1 MRKNTIT
8 QRLNII
14 KGQIDALSKIIDDE
28 KNCKKTIEQFRAVNS
43 GLKRVVELY
52 LQENLA
58 SCLQSTT
65 PKDKERI
72 NTILGEF
79 LKIS

>member
-14 KGQIDALSKIIDDE
+14 KGQLDALSAIIDDG
-28 KNCKKTIEQFRAVNS
+28 KNCKKAIEQFRAVNS
-43 GLKRVVELY
+43 GLKKVIELY
-52 LQENLA
+52 LQENLT
-58 SCLQSTT
+58 SCLQSATI
-65 PKDKERI
+65 KDKEQI
-72 NTILGEF
+72 NIVLGEF